1 MYAFAAVGVFL
12 VAVPW
17 SNVWTSATVGYLATP
32 AGPWLRSGFLRGL
45 VSGIGILNLMAGWSE
60 ARALLWPAG
69 GDGQKP

>member
-17 SNVWTSATVGYLATP
+17 SNVWNSATAGFLATP

-45 VSGIGILNLMAGWSE
+45 VSGLGILNLRAAWAE
-60 ARALLWPAG
+60 AKSLLWPGG
-69 GDGQKP
+69 GDGLPR